1 MMTNSQAV
9 LTNLNHPHAIS
20 RERPPAGDPDYNF
33 SSPVRDRSRIN
44 SPSAIQEFFVKN
56 VIAPLM
62 GMLIVQL
69 PEDLGP
75 GQGD

>member
-1 MMTNSQAV
+1 MMPNSQAV
-9 LTNLNHPHAIS
+9 LTNLNSSQVIKRDRTATKSPNSRPIS
-20 RERPPAGDPDYNF
+20 PAN
-33 SSPVRDRSRIN
+33 DRSRIQ
-44 SPSAIQEFFVKN
+44 SPTMIQEIVTRYI
-56 VIAPLM
+56 VAPLM